1 MLQPH
6 VYRATVFLAV
16 GVQNN
21 NYIAQVHL
29 QQFIIIHIVQYV
41 CVCGGGG
48 VGGRKGKGKA
58 RYLTLSVKACHKIIR
73 LLVKVNINNTYT
85 TVADILPLHWG
96 LRVGKLLPS
105 SAVDN
110 NYSIIF

>member
-1 MLQPH
+1 MLQLH

-29 QQFIIIHIVQYV
+29 QQFIIIHIVQCVCV

-48 VGGRKGKGKA
+48 GGGG
-58 RYLTLSVKACHKIIR
+58 
-73 LLVKVNINNTYT
+73 
-85 TVADILPLHWG
+85 G
-96 LRVGKLLPS
+96 G
-105 SAVDN
+105 
-110 NYSIIF
+110 

>member
-1 MLQPH
+1 MC
-6 VYRATVFLAV
+6 
-16 GVQNN
+16 
-21 NYIAQVHL
+21 
-29 QQFIIIHIVQYV
+29 V

-48 VGGRKGKGKA
+48 GGGEGGRKGKGKA
-58 RYLTLSVKACHKIIR
+58 KYLTLSVKACHKIIR

-85 TVADILPLHWG
+85 TYSGIYTATALGVEG
-96 LRVGKLLPS
+96 GKLLPS

>member
-1 MLQPH
+1 MC
-6 VYRATVFLAV
+6 
-16 GVQNN
+16 
-21 NYIAQVHL
+21 
-29 QQFIIIHIVQYV
+29 V
-41 CVCGGGG
+41 CVCVCVGGGG
-48 VGGRKGKGKA
+48 GGGGWGGRKGKGKA

-105 SAVDN
+105 SATG
-110 NYSIIF
+110 SGQ